1 MKLDKLKGI
10 SDISE
15 QILIERGI
23 TDISVIQ
30 EEGFSPRMYIKYKD
44 NVVKTIDDINE
55 METFIQTLN
64 EKLI

>member
-30 EEGFSPRMYIKYKD
+30 EEGFNPRMYIKYKD
-44 NVVKTIDDINE
+44 SDVKTIDVIDE
-55 METFIQTLN
+55 METFIQNLKN
-64 EKLI
+64 I

>member
-23 TDISVIQ
+23 SDISVIQ
-30 EEGFSPRMYIKYKD
+30 EEGFNSRMYIKYKD

-55 METFIQTLN
+55 METFIQTLKN
-64 EKLI
+64 I

>member
-15 QILIERGI
+15 EILIEMGI

-30 EEGFSPRMYIKYKD
+30 EEGFNPRMYIKYKD
-44 NVVKTIDDINE
+44 SDVKTIDDIDE
-55 METFIQTLN
+55 METFIQTL
-64 EKLI
+64 KKI